1 MLPLATIDDVQIY
14 FYVLGGSDKA
24 YNCSHPIQEN
34 IMLSALVA
42 TLPLVILLLGIP
54 ILMKPAVKVTPVAW
68 AATVLIA
75 ILYFHFPA
83 KVVLLSAVQ
92 GGLLGLF
99 PIMFIPFGAL
109 VIYNVLK
116 STGWMQKMQDAMT
129 SLTMD
134 RRAQALLIAFG
145 FGAFLEAICGFGA
158 PVAIPAS
165 ILVGLGYNP
174 LMAAVVCLVA
184 NTGPVP
190 FGSLAIPT
198 VTLANVTGLDLMKL
212 SIVSGRLLAPL
223 GFAMAFATV
232 YAMSDGKRMRGV
244 WKLIL
249 VTGLS
254 FSLTQL
260 LVSNTLGATLTD
272 VLAALA
278 CLFCTTVYLK
288 LSKPGTPY
296 LFPEESAASAIL
308 KPFNGRELFLSW
320 LPYLLLTVIVIA
332 VNLPS
337 TKLLF
342 AGKAPGWEWLLIHFQ
357 IYNPGK
363 IYSFAWLQ
371 SPGTIM
377 FIAGFLAFPLMG
389 IKYGVLGS
397 EVGRTAKQMFPSFVA
412 VACILSISEVMN
424 LGLPIIDPKTKLAV
438 WGVLGVK
445 QISMVATLAKTVVSL
460 VSRSVYPFLAP
471 MFGTIGVFLTGS
483 NTSANAL
490 FGNLQKLTAQGMG
503 LSEILMASAGNIGAT
518 AGKMISPQSIVIAAT
533 AVGLLGKE
541 GLIMRR
547 MIKYTIPYLLVLGVM
562 VLAMAF
568 VFPRLVP

>member
-1 MLPLATIDDVQIY
+1 
-14 FYVLGGSDKA
+14 
-24 YNCSHPIQEN
+24 
-34 IMLSALVA
+34 
-42 TLPLVILLLGIP
+42 
-54 ILMKPAVKVTPVAW
+54 
-68 AATVLIA
+68 
-75 ILYFHFPA
+75 
-83 KVVLLSAVQ
+83 
-92 GGLLGLF
+92 
-99 PIMFIPFGAL
+99 MFIPFGAL
-109 VIYNVLK
+109 VVYNVLK
-116 STGWMQKMQDAMT
+116 STGWMQKMQNAMT
-129 SLTMD
+129 SLTTD

-223 GFAMAFATV
+223 AFAMAFATV

-244 WKLIL
+244 WKMIL

-254 FSLTQL
+254 FAVTQL
-260 LVSNTLGATLTD
+260 LVSNLLGATLTD
-272 VLAALA
+272 VLASLVCLA
-278 CLFCTTVYLK
+278 CTTLYLK
-288 LSKPGTPY
+288 VGDHGTPY
-296 LFPEESAASAIL
+296 LFPGENPAASTV
-308 KPFNGRELFLSW
+308 KVFNGRELFLSW
-320 LPYLLLTVIVIA
+320 LPYLLLTVAVIA

-342 AGKAPGWEWLLIHFQ
+342 AGKAPGWEWMLIKFQ

-371 SPGTIM
+371 SPGSIM
-377 FIAGFLAFPLMG
+377 LIAGLVAFPIMG
-389 IKYGVLGS
+389 IKASVMGK
-397 EVGRTAKQMFPSFVA
+397 EVGKTAKQMLPSFIA

-424 LGLPIIDPKTKLAV
+424 LGLPIVDPKTKLAV

-445 QISMVATLAKTVVSL
+445 QISMVATMANTLVSL
-460 VSRSVYPFLAP
+460 VSRTVYPFLAP
-471 MFGTIGVFLTGS
+471 MFGTVGVFLTGS

-490 FGNLQKLTAQGMG
+490 FGNLQVV
-503 LSEILMASAGNIGAT
+503 SAGRLGFSPVLIAAANSAGGVM
-518 AGKMISPQSIVIAAT
+518 GKMISLQNIAVAAAAT
-533 AVGLLGKE
+533 AMSTADQTKLFRFTLRHSIFLAVVVGLE
-541 GLIMRR
+541 
-547 MIKYTIPYLLVLGVM
+547 VM
-562 VLAMAF
+562 LYAY
-568 VFPRLVP
+568 VFHLK